1 MYHTLIILFIGE
13 CIVTK
18 HVFIINPAAGKS
30 RGMDLIPEIKKIFQD
45 SPNEYIIE
53 ITNAPGH
60 AEILAASYSRQSKC
74 RIYSV
79 GGDGTLNEIM
89 NGMAGTDS
97 ELAIIPCGSGNDF
110 IRSITDN
117 LNINDL
123 LLKTVSSKA
132 ESIDFAK
139 VNSRYFL
146 NIASVGFDAE
156 VVYNARKFK
165 KVPGISGSLAYMLSI
180 IYTVFV
186 FKGRHL
192 EITVDSH
199 KISGKFLLAAVANGK
214 FYGGGMKPVP
224 HADLRDGM
232 LDICLIDALNIFK
245 ILAFFPK
252 FMKGDHVSMKEAHFL
267 KGRLVDI
274 ECFGRDISINADGE
288 IFRGRKIQFEMQSK
302 TLSVV
307 IPEKEAA
314 MLGAAEVK

>member
-1 MYHTLIILFIGE
+1 MI
-13 CIVTK
+13 K

-30 RGMDLIPEIKKIFQD
+30 KGMKLIPSIKDIFKNNPD
-45 SPNEYIIE
+45 EYVIE

-60 AEILAASYSRQSKC
+60 AEIIAASYSRQNKC

-117 LNINDL
+117 FDINDL
-123 LLKTVSSKA
+123 LLKTIDSKA

-139 VNSRYFL
+139 VNSRFFL

-156 VVYNARKFK
+156 VVYNARRLK
-165 KVPGISGSLAYMLSI
+165 KIPGVSGSLAYVLSI
-180 IYTVFV
+180 FYTMFV
-186 FKGRHL
+186 YKGQHL
-192 EITVDSH
+192 EITVDNE
-199 KISGKFLLAAVANGK
+199 KFKGNFLLVAVANGK

-224 HADLRDGM
+224 QADLHDGM
-232 LDICLIDALNIFK
+232 LDICLIDTLNIFK

-252 FMKGDHVSMKEAHFL
+252 FMKGEHGTMKEAHFMQGH
-267 KGRLVDI
+267 KIVI

-288 IFRGRKIQFEMQSK
+288 IFRGRKIQFEIQSQK
-302 TLSVV
+302 LSVV
-307 IPEKEAA
+307 IPSKEAA
-314 MLGAAEVK
+314 VLEAVEK